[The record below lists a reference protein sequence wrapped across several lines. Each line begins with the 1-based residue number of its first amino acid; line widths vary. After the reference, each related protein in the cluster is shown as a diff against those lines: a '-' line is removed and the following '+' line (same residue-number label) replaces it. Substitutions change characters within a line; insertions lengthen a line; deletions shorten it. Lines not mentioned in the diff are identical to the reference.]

1 MSEPVFQ
8 SVRKLQYSYLVNG
21 VVGNMMRQHY
31 HDGYEVYLQ
40 LDGRRNI
47 FFDGRKYV
55 LERGSMFLIE
65 PFVLHITTNSEEAVC
80 SRNVMNFKRDTLAEF
95 LSDKEINS
103 LSSELRS
110 CIIQLDEPQIGVI
123 EDHFRQIEEKWLR
136 FRHGGEKRCEKLAYI
151 EVYRLLDKIL
161 YLKENVT
168 GLIRLESSETVT
180 DHDIYRVLEFIGEHY
195 AEDIRLDDM
204 VRYSHMSKSSF
215 YRAFRRVT
223 GDTFGNY
230 LMLYRL
236 AKAHKLIMETDLKL
250 GSVALKTGFAST
262 AQMSRAFRIEYG
274 VSPSCFRKNENI

>member
-1 MSEPVFQ
+1 M
-8 SVRKLQYSYLVNG
+8 
-21 VVGNMMRQHY
+21 
-31 HDGYEVYLQ
+31 
-40 LDGRRNI
+40 
-47 FFDGRKYV
+47 
-55 LERGSMFLIE
+55 
-65 PFVLHITTNSEEAVC
+65 VC

-123 EDHFRQIEEKWLR
+123 EGHFRQIEEKWLR

-230 LMLYRL
+230 LTLYRL